1 VAVSYEQ
8 AIQNDIRLELGHGSA
23 RLFRNNTGCLRN
35 DRGRVVCFGLA
46 KGSSDLIGW
55 KTVEITPDMVGM
67 TVAVFTAIEVKD
79 QGRAT
84 PEQRRFIS
92 CVQQAGGFAGVA
104 RSVDEAKEIMGLRT
118 EQSPAKGKGGIQC
131 HQVKRNHP
139 TRSST

>member
-35 DRGRVVCFGLA
+35 DRGR
-46 KGSSDLIGW
+46 DLIGW

-118 EQSPAKGKGGIQC
+118 EQSPAKGKGGIQRGC
-131 HQVKRNHP
+131 KPQTAPNATK
-139 TRSST
+139 

>member
-1 VAVSYEQ
+1 MAHSFEQ
-8 AIQNDIRLELGHGSA
+8 AIQNDIRLELGHGLN

-55 KTVEITPDMVGM
+55 KTIKITPDMVGH

-79 QGRAT
+79 KGRPT

-92 CVQQAGGFAGVA
+92 CVQSAGGFAGIA
-104 RSVDEAKEIMGLRT
+104 RSVDDAKTILGVLPNT
-118 EQSPAKGKGGIQC
+118 
-131 HQVKRNHP
+131 
-139 TRSST
+139 